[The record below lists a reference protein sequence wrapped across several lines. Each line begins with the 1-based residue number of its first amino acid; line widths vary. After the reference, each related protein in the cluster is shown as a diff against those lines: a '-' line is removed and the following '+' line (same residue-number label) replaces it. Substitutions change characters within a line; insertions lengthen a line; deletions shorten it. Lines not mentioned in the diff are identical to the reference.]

1 MSPGTKTRLAELA
14 KADPK
19 ATAEHLA
26 EQLKR
31 EGHRTSRTAV
41 GRALETI
48 HGPRRV
54 GRARGRTAEP
64 AASEPSV
71 ATITAT
77 TDLQTLDDWL
87 AVSASM
93 ARRAEATKNDALLSK
108 ATGLATAILEAK
120 RKAQAPEDERDGVW
134 VSDADVQRSVDE
146 IARSLASI
154 AATVTKQIDDGAT
167 TPSPDA
173 CAIERAT
180 FSALLGIRREGT

>member
-1 MSPGTKTRLAELA
+1 MKPATKSRLADLA

-19 ATAEHLA
+19 ATAEQLA
-26 EQLKR
+26 EQLTR
-31 EGHRTSRTAV
+31 EGHKTSRTAV

-54 GRARGRTAEP
+54 GRARGRSADPEPTAAE
-64 AASEPSV
+64 
-71 ATITAT
+71 ITAT
-77 TDLQTLDDWL
+77 KDLQTLDDWL

-154 AATVTKQIDDGAT
+154 AATVTKQLDDGAT

-180 FSALLGIRREGT
+180 FSALLGIRREGA